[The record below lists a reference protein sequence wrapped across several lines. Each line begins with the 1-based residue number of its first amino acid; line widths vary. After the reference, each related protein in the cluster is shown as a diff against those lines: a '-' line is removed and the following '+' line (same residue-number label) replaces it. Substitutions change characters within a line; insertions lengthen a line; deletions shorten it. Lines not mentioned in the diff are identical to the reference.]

1 MDGNKSHS
9 HTARAQD
16 TDLGTKTTSSFDYG
30 TKSTN
35 TTGNHTH
42 QFGGYINSY
51 WGDSNH
57 TSFQPGGGAWT
68 QAAGDHAHT
77 VYIGGHEHT
86 MYIGPHGHVVIVD
99 ADGNAETTVKKYCI
113 LLHSES
119 GIMTFKMSDTPQ
131 TIKIF
136 NLRSDTNEFI
146 GAGDAY
152 IPPHTGLP
160 ANCTDIAPPDIPS
173 SYIAVFDSETQ
184 TWSLHE
190 DRRGETVYD
199 TTTGNQVYIS
209 DLGPLPENVTSVSPG
224 GGYKK
229 WDSKAQVW
237 VNDEAAEAAARL
249 REAEGTKN
257 RLLQIAS
264 EKIAPLQDVV
274 DLDEATDKEKA
285 SLLAWRKYRV
295 QVNRVDTLKPV
306 WPEKPASSL

>member
-1 MDGNKSHS
+1 
-9 HTARAQD
+9 
-16 TDLGTKTTSSFDYG
+16 
-30 TKSTN
+30 
-35 TTGNHTH
+35 
-42 QFGGYINSY
+42 
-51 WGDSNH
+51 
-57 TSFQPGGGAWT
+57 
-68 QAAGDHAHT
+68 
-77 VYIGGHEHT
+77 
-86 MYIGPHGHVVIVD
+86 
-99 ADGNAETTVKKYCI
+99 
-113 LLHSES
+113 
-119 GIMTFKMSDTPQ
+119 MTFKMSDTPQ

-160 ANCTDIAPPDIPS
+160 ANCTDIAPPDIPAS
-173 SYIAVFDSETQ
+173 HIAIFDAETG

-190 DRRGETVYD
+190 DHRGETVYD

-209 DLGPLPENVTSVSPG
+209 APGPLPENVTSVSPG

-229 WDSKAQVW
+229 WDSKAW

-249 REAEGTKN
+249 REAEGTKS

-264 EKIAPLQDVV
+264 EKIAPLQDAV
-274 DLDEATDKEKA
+274 DLDEATNKEKA